1 MLPQYQSRVC
11 LSCTYCTPASVR
23 MSEKHGRNCSA
34 PSLVNVA
41 ESLWLRRS
49 SRLELISLRNCLSL
63 IWPHTPAW
71 CSASVAAIALENL
84 TEARIFWVD
93 LPLNEKDTKL
103 AAKDVLDRKEQERIA
118 LPYTWHELETA
129 RALLANMQSA
139 APADLPVH
147 HDPFM
152 PAHVL
157 RRRDLIDLFDTTP
170 DLSGY
175 DLDISRFVRGGD
187 ERDVAVAWR
196 ELGGSA
202 PQPDG
207 AASDA

>member
-1 MLPQYQSRVC
+1 QPGERGRIIVATQVIEAGVD
-11 LSCTYCTPASVR
+11 LSSQLLITDL
-23 MSEKHGRNCSA
+23 A
-34 PSLVNVA
+34 PYASLVQRFGRCNRAGEFV
-41 ESLWLRRS
+41 
-49 SRLELISLRNCLSL
+49 
-63 IWPHTPAW
+63 
-71 CSASVAAIALENL
+71 
-84 TEARIFWVD
+84 EARIFWVD
-93 LPLNEKDTKL
+93 LPLNEKDAKL

-129 RALLANMQSA
+129 RALLADMPSA
-139 APADLPVH
+139 APADLPRH

-187 ERDVAVAWR
+187 ERDVSVAWR
-196 ELGGSA
+196 DLKGEKPPFDAPKLTRDELCSVPIGDIKDFLKGK
-202 PQPDG
+202 
-207 AASDA
+207 DANGKP